1 MVTTR
6 SGTDPKEPSCVSED
20 SMWGGGTGGVPA
32 AAPAPVHRES
42 QACRRCFG
50 MGLGCLARRALCTLP
65 PAPPNAPQVPQ
76 RGSRSAVMTP
86 FKAEPNAREHPA
98 LSTGGGTRIGSPPP
112 RAGPVLLCVCPTEPP
127 PPRLLSPLLPH
138 ELSPH
143 TETCTKRCHTARQV
157 LESEQLGLEAQQD
170 RDLEPLTSPG
180 TSPRGNSVLASRPW
194 L

>member
-32 AAPAPVHRES
+32 AAPAPARRES
-42 QACRRCFG
+42 RACWRCFG

-76 RGSRSAVMTP
+76 RGSRSAVKTP
-86 FKAEPNAREHPA
+86 FEAEPNTREHPA

-112 RAGPVLLCVCPTEPP
+112 RAGPALLCLPNGATSTSAAVTPASARAQPTH
-127 PPRLLSPLLPH
+127 RNMHKALSH
-138 ELSPH
+138 S
-143 TETCTKRCHTARQV
+143 A
-157 LESEQLGLEAQQD
+157 
-170 RDLEPLTSPG
+170 TSPG
-180 TSPRGNSVLASRPW
+180 E
-194 L
+194 